1 MPATD
6 HRYKASGAKQTLP
19 FRPARPLDAGPIGE
33 PHAPP
38 YFFCRNQ
45 CRLTS
50 VYRLQTAL
58 RSRDKAIDEDRLTPL
73 RLESLR

>member
-1 MPATD
+1 MSAVLI
-6 HRYKASGAKQTLP
+6 HSGAQQTLP
-19 FRPARPLDAGPIGE
+19 LRPASPLDAGPIGE

-45 CRLTS
+45 CRLTL

-58 RSRDKAIDEDRLTPL
+58 RGRDKAICEDRLTPL